1 MTNQIDTSTDKEITK
16 LTVRLKD
23 CQEDN
28 YIGSGV
34 IYYQDNF
41 KDKVYIL
48 TASHCLFKDGDKFQN
63 PRNEIYID
71 LLKSNFSYYETIKVQ
86 VDSDLLF
93 TSEKKD
99 VAVLILNRKE
109 VENII
114 GEIPKMSSV
123 KERST
128 YSGFITKG
136 FPKATLGE
144 EIDVLYPTWKQDFE
158 NDRFQMQLNESY
170 SAYST
175 QGFSGSPV
183 FLIAK
188 NEIYLFGIFTRFR
201 PEEKG
206 KVIYCQYIEIIN
218 ELLDNNYLPKISFS
232 YFGNYGLTPEFFNN
246 HIQNAIKDLGPRF
259 DKDLNFH
266 LPIAKIFNDIA
277 KDSLFF
283 KRFLNI
289 VDKWVIEKGYR
300 KIANNILLDKI
311 ESDYDELKRKVTD
324 WIKKQENSVTEKIEI
339 NWIFDSIDKINEE
352 IEVKTSELYKL
363 QWEEEKKNKDIQK
376 DYSYRPPYEQEIS
389 RLREIEQGNNEFIDS
404 ISNKVNV
411 NLANNPYLIIK
422 GDAGNGKSH
431 LLGDIAKTRIE
442 KNLPT
447 LLLLG
452 QHFVDSKNIWEN
464 INSSLSI
471 SCTNEQLLET
481 LNNIGKHIGSRVL
494 VLIDAINE
502 GAGANLW
509 ESQIAG
515 FINKFH
521 QYPFVGLVL
530 TIRTTYLDF
539 VIPENVKNNS
549 VITFKTHEGFKGNE
563 YAALKLFCEFH
574 DLKQPHF
581 PILAPEFTKPL
592 FLQLICN
599 AIKDTPDKTFPQGF
613 QGVSKIFE
621 IYINSI
627 NLKFQKKRE
636 EYKYSDVV
644 LDAIHK
650 VAFAN
655 YNNDNN
661 SLLLKD
667 VRKLLKLEFP
677 DNKLLLNDL
686 IEENIFITNPQRNY
700 KSNQTE
706 EILYFAY
713 QRFGDFY
720 VADELLKKFENQS
733 EVIEVFKKENEFG
746 KLLSDRNGY
755 WYNDGILEAF
765 SILLPEK
772 FNIEIFEVF
781 NWYFEFDEDKHYK
794 YHVIGELNR
803 FLLDSLNWRKIESI
817 DNEKLVTW
825 FRGKFFNPSY
835 DDYIYKL
842 TELSTVIGHP
852 FNSDRLFR
860 ILKCYKMPQRDAF
873 WQQHLRY
880 YSGYNDDNTA
890 CPIQRLIDWAWTP
903 DISSKLDFETTRLTA
918 QTLTWVLSSTNRKL
932 RDQTTKAMVNLL
944 EQQPDALIQI
954 LKTFKRID
962 DLYISE
968 RLYAIAYGCILRNED
983 INSINKIA
991 TFVYN
996 SVFKNGNPPKHIL
1009 LRDYARNT
1017 VEYGIYKNPKLK
1029 VDVKLIRPP
1038 YKSILPERLPTK
1050 EEVLKYNYPNE
1061 DTDTKRDYR
1070 LMNNRIYHSVTGF
1083 GDFSKHIDGCLD
1095 DFAPTSFNFEIEYNL
1110 FYKSLNYSKK
1120 KFLRT
1125 IIEILKAKAS
1135 LNKNKYH
1142 FTYKYGEEKHKEQ
1155 LESIVKIFESM
1166 LSFIDDVFNTNEKLY
1181 LQQKVIPFLKAK
1193 YEFDEWKLN
1202 KLEINSFKYW
1212 IIDRVFK
1219 LGYNHKWHGEYDD
1232 QVSRYNYRSDNKIDR
1247 IGKKYQRIALSEILA
1262 IISDNYK
1269 LNKFSWSSDKKY
1281 EFYKG
1286 AWQMYIRDIDPAFII
1301 KNIEEDEESDNLGIL
1316 NEKKEW
1322 WEDLEYKYWIQP
1334 NSEWIEKLEDL
1345 PNLKDVLEKK
1355 DLDNEDWLYL
1365 KKYTSWDEP
1374 KPIGQDKY
1382 EVQRKEIFYKIQGY
1396 LINKNHKKKIISWL
1410 IQQNFWGNRM
1420 PESSDHSHLINRE
1433 KFWSPAY
1440 FDSHEELKWNIIRDT
1455 NLKVIIA
1462 STNAVSNMSD
1472 DKSGAQ
1478 FSYDMPCKTIF
1489 EGMNLQYA
1497 PIDGE
1502 FKNQF
1507 NEIIVTNK
1515 NYKGLLIKKKEFLEY
1530 LINNNLDVIWTVL
1543 GEKSS
1548 YNPRSSNN
1556 NNYYKELSGV
1566 FFIENGEIN
1575 GKMVSFERD

>member
-1 MTNQIDTSTDKEITK
+1 MINQLNDNVITT
-16 LTVRLKD
+16 LIVRLQLHD
-23 CQEDN
+23 ESA
-28 YIGSGV
+28 YIGTGI
-34 IYYQDNF
+34 IYYEKLLN
-41 KDKVYIL
+41 DKVYIL
-48 TASHCLFKDGDKFQN
+48 TASHCLFEDGDSFENLRDYININIYN
-63 PRNEIYID
+63 PN
-71 LLKSNFSYYETIKVQ
+71 LKIYETIKHKINP
-86 VDSDLLF
+86 DFLF
-93 TSEKKD
+93 NEISKD
-99 VAVLILNRKE
+99 VAILVIDKSI
-109 VENII
+109 VENITGI
-114 GEIPKMSSV
+114 IPILKIIN
-123 KERST
+123 ERNT
-128 YSGFITKG
+128 YSKFIVKG
-136 FPKATLGE
+136 FPKATKSE
-144 EIDVLYPTWKQDFE
+144 ELAVIYPFWLQHIDID
-158 NDRFQMQLNESY
+158 NRFQLQLNEDY
-170 SAYST
+170 SEYNT
-175 QGFSGSPV
+175 KGFSGSGV
-183 FLIAK
+183 FLIA
-188 NEIYLFGIFTRFR
+188 NEEVYLYGIFTRFR
-201 PEEKG
+201 SEEKG
-206 KVIYCQYIEIIN
+206 NVIYCQYVETLN
-218 ELLDNNYLPKISFS
+218 ELLDKNYYPKMSFS
-232 YFGNYGLTPEFFNN
+232 YFGNYGLTPDFFSN
-246 HIQNAIKDLGPRF
+246 HINTSIEYLGARF
-259 DKDLNFH
+259 NEDLNFQ

-277 KDSLFF
+277 KDNLFF

-289 VDKWVIEKGYR
+289 VDKWVIEKSYK
-300 KIANNILLDKI
+300 KITNNIHLDKI
-311 ESDYDELKRKVTD
+311 ESEYDELKQKVTD
-324 WIKKQENSVTEKIEI
+324 WIKRLENSVTEKIEV
-339 NWIFDSIDKINEE
+339 NWIFDSINKINEE
-352 IEVKTSELYKL
+352 IEVKTSELYIL
-363 QWEEEKKNKDIQK
+363 QREKEKKNKDIQK
-376 DYSYRPPYEQEIS
+376 DYSYRPPYEQEIN
-389 RLREIEQGNNEFIDS
+389 RLREIRDSNYEFIDN

-431 LLGDIAKTRIE
+431 LLGDIAKTRIAR
-442 KNLPT
+442 NLPT

-452 QHFVDSKNIWEN
+452 QHFVQSKNIWEN
-464 INSSLSI
+464 IKSSLSI
-471 SCTNEQLLET
+471 SCTNKQLLET

-515 FINKFH
+515 FINEFH

-636 EYKYSDVV
+636 EYKYSYVV
-644 LDAIHK
+644 LEAIHK
-650 VAFAN
+650 IALAN
-655 YNNDNN
+655 YSNENN

-667 VRKLLKLEFP
+667 VKELLKIEFP

-700 KSNQTE
+700 ESNQTE

-720 VADELLKKFENQS
+720 VADELLKKFKDQF

-772 FNIEIFEVF
+772 FNLEIFEVYD
-781 NWYFEFDEDKHYK
+781 WYFEIEDDKFHKH
-794 YHVIGELNR
+794 HVIGELNR

-817 DNEKLVTW
+817 DNGKLVNW
-825 FRGKFFNPSY
+825 FRGEYFRISD
-835 DDYIYKL
+835 DDYFYKL

-852 FNSDRLFR
+852 FNSDRLFK
-860 ILKCYKMPQRDAF
+860 ILKSYKMPQRDSF
-873 WQQHLRY
+873 WQQHLRWFN
-880 YSGYNDDNTA
+880 GYNDYEIA
-890 CPIQRLIDWAWTP
+890 YPIRRLIDWAWTP
-903 DISSKLDFETTRLTA
+903 DISNKLDFETTRLTA
-918 QTLTWVLSSTNRKL
+918 QTLAWVLSSTNRKL

-944 EQQPDALIQI
+944 EQQPEALIQI
-954 LKTFKRID
+954 LKTFKNID

-968 RLYAIAYGCILRNED
+968 RLYAIAYGCILRTENTE
-983 INSINKIA
+983 SINKIA

-996 SVFKNGNPPKHIL
+996 SVFKKGNPPKHIL

-1017 VEYGIYKNPKLK
+1017 IEYAIYKNPKIK
-1029 VDVKLIRPP
+1029 TDVDLIRPP
-1038 YKSILPERLPTK
+1038 YKSNLPERLPTK
-1050 EEVLKYNYPNE
+1050 EEVLKYNFPNDGNE
-1061 DTDTKRDYR
+1061 AKRDFR

-1083 GDFSKHIDGCLD
+1083 GDFSKHIDGQLD
-1095 DFAPTSFNFEIEYNL
+1095 DFASISFTFEIEYKL
-1110 FYKSLNYSKK
+1110 FYNSLDKNKRKFLNTIISILKIKTQSKENQYRFRNDFGVDKFNAHIKSLEDFVNKC
-1120 KFLRT
+1120 
-1125 IIEILKAKAS
+1125 IELIDTTFE
-1135 LNKNKYH
+1135 N
-1142 FTYKYGEEKHKEQ
+1142 EEKTFVINKVLPY
-1155 LESIVKIFESM
+1155 LEAK
-1166 LSFIDDVFNTNEKLY
+1166 NEYKN
-1181 LQQKVIPFLKAK
+1181 
-1193 YEFDEWKLN
+1193 WKLS
-1202 KLEINSFKYW
+1202 KTDINSFKYW

-1247 IGKKYQRIALSEILA
+1247 IGKKYQRIALFEILA
-1262 IISDNYK
+1262 MISDNYK

-1286 AWQMYIRDIDPAFII
+1286 AWQMYLRDIDPAFTA
-1301 KNIEEDEESDNLGIL
+1301 KNFEEDEEEDDLGIL

-1322 WEDLEYKYWIQP
+1322 WEDLDYKYWNQP

-1355 DLDNEDWLYL
+1355 DVQNEDWLYL
-1365 KKYTSWDEP
+1365 KKFASWDEP

-1396 LINKNHKKKIISWL
+1396 LVNKNHKKTIINWL
-1410 IQQNFWGNRM
+1410 VQQNFWGNWM
-1420 PESSDHSHLINRE
+1420 PESSDHNYLINRE

-1440 FDSHEELKWNIIRDT
+1440 FDSDEELKWSTIRDT

-1462 STNAVSNMSD
+1462 TTNAVSNMSE

-1507 NEIIVTNK
+1507 NEIAVTNK
-1515 NYKGLLIKKKEFLEY
+1515 NYKGLLIKKKELLEFLS
-1530 LINNNLDVIWTVL
+1530 NNNLDIIWTVL
-1543 GEKSS
+1543 GEKMS
-1548 YNPRSSNN
+1548 YNSRKDY
-1556 NNYYKELSGV
+1556 NYFKELSGV
-1566 FFIENGEIN
+1566 YFIEKGEIKGN
-1575 GKMVSFERD
+1575 MISFKRE

>member
-1 MTNQIDTSTDKEITK
+1 MNIQIDTTTDKEITK
-16 LTVRLKD
+16 LTIRLKD
-23 CQEDN
+23 CLDDN

-48 TASHCLFKDGDKFQN
+48 TASHCLYTDGDRFQN
-63 PRNEIYID
+63 QRIEIGID
-71 LLKSNFSYYETIKVQ
+71 LLKSNFSDYETIKVKI
-86 VDSDLLF
+86 DSNLLF

-99 VAVLILNRKE
+99 VAILILEKKD

-114 GEIPKMSSV
+114 GEVPKIFCV
-123 KERST
+123 KDRST
-128 YSGFITKG
+128 YNGFITKG
-136 FPKATLGE
+136 FPKATLGKE
-144 EIDVLYPTWKQDFE
+144 VVVLYPTWSQHFE
-158 NDRFQMQLNESY
+158 DNRFQIQLHEAY

-175 QGFSGSPV
+175 QGFSGSPI
-183 FLIAK
+183 FLIAGK
-188 NEIYLFGIFTRFR
+188 EIYLYGIFTRFR

-206 KVIYCQYIEIIN
+206 KVIYCQYIETIN

-232 YFGNYGLTPEFFNN
+232 YFGNYGLTPEFFNK

-259 DKDLNFH
+259 NEDLNFQ

-277 KDSLFF
+277 KDNLFF

-289 VDKWVIEKGYR
+289 VDKWVLEKGYR
-300 KIANNILLDKI
+300 KLVNNIHLDKI
-311 ESDYDELKRKVTD
+311 ESNNDELKQKVTD
-324 WIKKQENSVTEKIEI
+324 WIKKQENSVTEKIEL
-339 NWIFDSIDKINEE
+339 NWIFNSVDKINEE
-352 IEVKTSELYKL
+352 IEVKTTELYKL
-363 QWEEEKKNKDIQK
+363 QWEEEKKNKDIPK
-376 DYSYRPPYEQEIS
+376 DYSYRSPYEQEIS
-389 RLREIEQGNNEFIDS
+389 RLREIEQDNNEFIDN

-431 LLGDIAKTRIE
+431 LLGDVAKKRIE
-442 KNLPT
+442 RNLPT

-471 SCTNEQLLET
+471 SCTNKQLLET
-481 LNNIGKHIGSRVL
+481 LNNVGKHIGSRVL
-494 VLIDAINE
+494 LLVDAINE

-515 FINKFH
+515 FINEFH

-563 YAALKLFCEFH
+563 YSALKLFCEFH

-627 NLKFQKKRE
+627 NLKFQKKRD
-636 EYKYSDVV
+636 EYKYSNVV
-644 LDAIHK
+644 LEAIHK

-655 YNNDNN
+655 YNNENN

-667 VRKLLKLEFP
+667 VRELLKLEFP

-720 VADELLKKFENQS
+720 VADELLKKFKNQS
-733 EVIEVFKKENEFG
+733 EVIESFKNENEFG

-772 FNIEIFEVF
+772 FNLEIFEVF

-817 DNEKLVTW
+817 ENEKLVTW
-825 FRGKFFNPSY
+825 FRGEYFRISD
-835 DDYIYKL
+835 DDYFYKL

-860 ILKCYKMPQRDAF
+860 ILKRYRMPQRDGF

-890 CPIQRLIDWAWTP
+890 CPIRRLIDWSWTP

-944 EQQPDALIQI
+944 EQQPEALIQI

-968 RLYAIAYGCILRNED
+968 RLYAIAYGCILRTENID
-983 INSINKIA
+983 SINKIA
-991 TFVYN
+991 TFVYS
-996 SVFKNGNPPKHIL
+996 SVFKKGNPPKHIL
-1009 LRDYARNT
+1009 LRDYARNII
-1017 VEYGIYKNPKLK
+1017 EYAIYKNPKIK
-1029 VDVKLIRPP
+1029 IDVNLIRPP
-1038 YKSILPERLPTK
+1038 YNSNLPERLPSK
-1050 EEVLKYNYPNE
+1050 EEVLKFNFPNNDIE
-1061 DTDTKRDYR
+1061 AKRDYR
-1070 LMNNRIYHSVTGF
+1070 LMNNRIYHSVTGY
-1083 GDFSKHIDGCLD
+1083 GNFSKHIDSQLD
-1095 DFAPTSFNFEIEYNL
+1095 DFASTSFTFEIEYKL
-1110 FYKSLNYSKK
+1110 FYNSLDKNKRKFLNTIISILKIKTRSKENQYRFRNDFGNDKYNAHIKSLDD
-1120 KFLRT
+1120 FM
-1125 IIEILKAKAS
+1125 
-1135 LNKNKYH
+1135 NKCLELIDNT
-1142 FTYKYGEEKHKEQ
+1142 FVNEEKTFVVNKVLPY
-1155 LESIVKIFESM
+1155 LEAK
-1166 LSFIDDVFNTNEKLY
+1166 NEYKN
-1181 LQQKVIPFLKAK
+1181 
-1193 YEFDEWKLN
+1193 WKLG
-1202 KLEINSFKYW
+1202 KTDINSFKYW

-1232 QVSRYNYRSDNKIDR
+1232 QVNRYNYRNDNKIDR
-1247 IGKKYQRIALSEILA
+1247 IGKKYQRIALFEILA
-1262 IISDNYK
+1262 MISDNYK

-1286 AWQMYIRDIDPAFII
+1286 AWQIYIRDIDPAFIV
-1301 KNIEEDEESDNLGIL
+1301 KNIEEDEENDDLGIL

-1322 WEDLEYKYWIQP
+1322 WEDLEYKYWKQP

-1355 DLDNEDWLYL
+1355 DLQNEDWLYL
-1365 KKYTSWDEP
+1365 KKFTSWDEP

-1396 LINKNHKKKIISWL
+1396 LVNKNHKKKIINWL
-1410 IQQNFWGNRM
+1410 VQQNFWGNWM

-1440 FDSHEELKWNIIRDT
+1440 FDSDEELKWSTIRDT

-1462 STNAVSNMSD
+1462 STNAASNMSE

-1507 NEIIVTNK
+1507 NEILATNK
-1515 NYKGLLIKKKEFLEY
+1515 NYKGLLIKKKEFLEF
-1530 LINNNLDVIWTVL
+1530 LSHNNLDVIWTVL

-1548 YNPRSSNN
+1548 YNSRSH

-1566 FFIENGEIN
+1566 YSIENGEIK
-1575 GKMVSFERD
+1575 GKMISFERD

>member
-1 MTNQIDTSTDKEITK
+1 MINSSLDKTISRI
-16 LTVRLKD
+16 TVRLKASD
-23 CQEDN
+23 DN

-48 TASHCLFKDGDKFQN
+48 TASHCLFTDADQFQN
-63 PRNEIYID
+63 QRNEIYID
-71 LLKSNFSYYETIKVQ
+71 LLKSNFSDYETIKVQ

-99 VAVLILNRKE
+99 VAVLILDKKE
-109 VENII
+109 VEGII
-114 GEIPKMSSV
+114 GEIPKISSV

-144 EIDVLYPTWKQDFE
+144 EIAVLYPTWLQHFE
-158 NDRFQMQLNESY
+158 NDRFQIELNEAY

-175 QGFSGSPV
+175 QGFSGSPI
-183 FLIAK
+183 FLIAGK
-188 NEIYLFGIFTRFR
+188 EIYLYGIFTRFR

-206 KVIYCQYIEIIN
+206 KVIYCQYVETIN
-218 ELLDNNYLPKISFS
+218 ELLDINYLQKISFS
-232 YFGNYGLTPEFFNN
+232 YFGNYGLTPDFFNK
-246 HIQNAIKDLGPRF
+246 HIQNAIKNLGPRF
-259 DKDLNFH
+259 NKDLNFQ

-277 KDSLFF
+277 KDNLFF

-300 KIANNILLDKI
+300 KITNNIHLDKT
-311 ESDYDELKRKVTD
+311 ESDYVELKQKVTH
-324 WIKKQENSVTEKIEI
+324 WIKKQENSVTEKIEM
-339 NWIFDSIDKINEE
+339 NWIFNSIDKINEE
-352 IEVKTSELYKL
+352 IEVKTTELYKL
-363 QWEEEKKNKDIQK
+363 QWEEEKKNKDIPK
-376 DYSYRPPYEQEIS
+376 DYNYRSPYEQEIS
-389 RLREIEQGNNEFIDS
+389 RLREIEQDSNEFIDN

-442 KNLPT
+442 RNLPT

-471 SCTNEQLLET
+471 SCTNKQLLET

-515 FINKFH
+515 FINEFH
-521 QYPFVGLVL
+521 EYPFVGLVL

-549 VITFKTHEGFKGNE
+549 VITFKNHEGFKGNE

-599 AIKDTPDKTFPQGF
+599 AIKDTPDKNFPQGF

-621 IYINSI
+621 IYIDSI

-636 EYKYSDVV
+636 EYKYSNVV

-655 YNNDNN
+655 YNNENKL
-661 SLLLKD
+661 LLLKD
-667 VRKLLKLEFP
+667 VKNLLKVEFP

-733 EVIEVFKKENEFG
+733 EVIELFKKENEFG

-772 FNIEIFEVF
+772 FNLEIFEVF
-781 NWYFEFDEDKHYK
+781 NWYFECDEDKLHK
-794 YHVIGELNR
+794 HHVIGELNR

-817 DNEKLVTW
+817 DNEKLVNW
-825 FRGKFFNPSY
+825 FRGEYFRISD
-835 DDYIYKL
+835 DDYFYKL

-860 ILKCYKMPQRDAF
+860 ILKSYRMPQRDSF

-890 CPIQRLIDWAWTP
+890 CPIRRLIDWAWTP
-903 DISSKLDFETTRLTA
+903 DISSKLDFETTKLTA

-954 LKTFKRID
+954 LKKFKRID

-968 RLYAIAYGCILRNED
+968 RLYAIAYGCILRTENID
-983 INSINKIA
+983 SINKIGM
-991 TFVYN
+991 FVYK
-996 SVFKNGNPPKHIL
+996 SVFKKGNPPKHIL

-1017 VEYGIYKNPKLK
+1017 IEYAIYKNPKIK
-1029 VDVKLIRPP
+1029 IDTNLIKPP
-1038 YKSILPERLPTK
+1038 YKSNLPERLPSK
-1050 EEVLKYNYPNE
+1050 EEVLKYNFPNNGNE
-1061 DTDTKRDYR
+1061 AKRDYR

-1095 DFAPTSFNFEIEYNL
+1095 DFAPTSFTFEVEYKL
-1110 FYKSLNYSKK
+1110 FYNSLDKNKRKFLNTIISIFKTKAQSKENQYRFRNDFGIDKYNAHIKSLEDLVSKCLE
-1120 KFLRT
+1120 FIDST
-1125 IIEILKAKAS
+1125 FV
-1135 LNKNKYH
+1135 N
-1142 FTYKYGEEKHKEQ
+1142 EEKALVINKVLPY
-1155 LESIVKIFESM
+1155 LEAK
-1166 LSFIDDVFNTNEKLY
+1166 NEYKN
-1181 LQQKVIPFLKAK
+1181 
-1193 YEFDEWKLN
+1193 WKLGKTN
-1202 KLEINSFKYW
+1202 ITSFKYW

-1219 LGYNHKWHGEYDD
+1219 LGYNHKWHGDYDD
-1232 QVSRYNYRSDNKIDR
+1232 QVSRYNYRNDNKIDR
-1247 IGKKYQRIALSEILA
+1247 IGKKYQQIALFEILA
-1262 IISDNYK
+1262 MISDNYK

-1286 AWQMYIRDIDPAFII
+1286 AWQLYIRDIDPAFIV
-1301 KNIEEDEESDNLGIL
+1301 KNIEEDEENDDLGIL

-1322 WEDLEYKYWIQP
+1322 WEDLDYKYWNQP

-1355 DLDNEDWLYL
+1355 DLDNKDWIYL
-1365 KKYTSWDEP
+1365 KKFTSWDEP

-1382 EVQRKEIFYKIQGY
+1382 EVQRKEFFYKIQGY
-1396 LINKNHKKKIISWL
+1396 LVNKNHKKKIINWL
-1410 IQQNFWGNRM
+1410 AQQNFWGNWM

-1440 FDSHEELKWNIIRDT
+1440 FDSDEELKWSAIRDT

-1515 NYKGLLIKKKEFLEY
+1515 NYKGLLIKKKEFLEF
-1530 LINNNLDVIWTVL
+1530 LIHNNLDVIWTVL

-1548 YNPRSSNN
+1548 YNSRSN

-1566 FFIENGEIN
+1566 YSIENGEIK

>member
-1 MTNQIDTSTDKEITK
+1 MNIQIDTTTDKEITK
-16 LTVRLKD
+16 LTIRLKD
-23 CQEDN
+23 CLDDN

-48 TASHCLFKDGDKFQN
+48 TASHCLYTDGDRFQN
-63 PRNEIYID
+63 QRIEIGID
-71 LLKSNFSYYETIKVQ
+71 LLKSNFSDYETIKVKI
-86 VDSDLLF
+86 DSNLLF
-93 TSEKKD
+93 ISEKKD
-99 VAVLILNRKE
+99 VAILILEKKE

-114 GEIPKMSSV
+114 GEVPKIFCV
-123 KERST
+123 KDRST
-128 YSGFITKG
+128 YNGFITKG
-136 FPKATLGE
+136 FPKATLGKE
-144 EIDVLYPTWKQDFE
+144 VVVLYPTWSQHFE
-158 NDRFQMQLNESY
+158 DNRFQIQLHEAY

-175 QGFSGSPV
+175 QGFSGSPI
-183 FLIAK
+183 FLIAGK
-188 NEIYLFGIFTRFR
+188 EIYLYGIFTRFR

-206 KVIYCQYIEIIN
+206 KVIYCQYIETIN
-218 ELLDNNYLPKISFS
+218 ELLDNNYLQKISFS
-232 YFGNYGLTPEFFNN
+232 YFGNYGLTPEFFNK
-246 HIQNAIKDLGPRF
+246 HIQNAVKDLGPRF
-259 DKDLNFH
+259 NKDLNFQ

-277 KDSLFF
+277 KDNLFF

-289 VDKWVIEKGYR
+289 VDKWILEKDYR
-300 KIANNILLDKI
+300 KLANNIHLDKI
-311 ESDYDELKRKVTD
+311 ESDYDELKQKVTD
-324 WIKKQENSVTEKIEI
+324 WIKKQENSVNEKIEL
-339 NWIFDSIDKINEE
+339 NWIFDSINKINEE
-352 IEVKTSELYKL
+352 IEVITTELYKL
-363 QWEEEKKNKDIQK
+363 QRKEEKKNKDIQK
-376 DYSYRPPYEQEIS
+376 DYSYRSPYEQEIS
-389 RLREIEQGNNEFIDS
+389 RLREIEQGNNEFIDN

-442 KNLPT
+442 RNLPT

-471 SCTNEQLLET
+471 SCTNKQLLES

-494 VLIDAINE
+494 LLVDAINE

-515 FINKFH
+515 FINEFH

-563 YAALKLFCEFH
+563 YSALKLFCEFH

-599 AIKDTPDKTFPQGF
+599 AIKDKPDKTFPQGF

-627 NLKFQKKRE
+627 NLKFQKKRD
-636 EYKYSDVV
+636 EYKYSNVV
-644 LDAIHK
+644 LEAIHK

-667 VRKLLKLEFP
+667 VRELLKLEFP

-720 VADELLKKFENQS
+720 VADELLKKFKNQS
-733 EVIEVFKKENEFG
+733 EVIESFKNENEFG

-772 FNIEIFEVF
+772 FNLEIFEVF
-781 NWYFEFDEDKHYK
+781 NWYFEFDEDKYYK

-825 FRGKFFNPSY
+825 FRGEYFRISD
-835 DDYIYKL
+835 DDYFYKL

-860 ILKCYKMPQRDAF
+860 ILKSYRMPQRDAF

-890 CPIQRLIDWAWTP
+890 CPIRRLIDWAWTP

-918 QTLTWVLSSTNRKL
+918 QTLAWVLSSTNRKL

-944 EQQPDALIQI
+944 QQQPEALIQI

-968 RLYAIAYGCILRNED
+968 RLYAIAYGCILRTENID
-983 INSINKIA
+983 SINKIA
-991 TFVYN
+991 TFVYS
-996 SVFKNGNPPKHIL
+996 SVFKKGNPPKHIL

-1017 VEYGIYKNPKLK
+1017 IEYAIYKNPKIK
-1029 VDVKLIRPP
+1029 IDANLIRPP
-1038 YKSILPERLPTK
+1038 YKSSMPERLPTK
-1050 EEVLKYNYPNE
+1050 EDVKKFNL
-1061 DTDTKRDYR
+1061 DTTDKNFKTDYGR
-1070 LMNNRIYHSVTGF
+1070 MSNRIHHSVMTW
-1083 GDFSKHIDGCLD
+1083 DFSRYTIESA
-1095 DFAPTSFNFEIEYNL
+1095 FRNFNSYSFTFEEKYKTY
-1110 FYKSLNYSKK
+1110 YKSLKNEQKKIIKALNLNLKTRYSYTNKENVYIHHLGQEKYDYYLEVLDECRKDLLDFVKK
-1120 KFLRT
+1120 EFVLDEYDF
-1125 IIEILKAKAS
+1125 II
-1135 LNKNKYH
+1135 N
-1142 FTYKYGEEKHKEQ
+1142 
-1155 LESIVKIFESM
+1155 
-1166 LSFIDDVFNTNEKLY
+1166 
-1181 LQQKVIPFLKAK
+1181 KVIPHFENKFQENK
-1193 YEFDEWKLN
+1193 YYRNNLYLTPIKC
-1202 KLEINSFKYW
+1202 W
-1212 IIDRVFK
+1212 IVQRVFE
-1219 LGYNHKWHGEYDD
+1219 LGYNYKIHGEYDD
-1232 QVSRYNYRSDNKIDR
+1232 SIEHFNTRNENKIER
-1247 IGKKYQRIALSEILA
+1247 IGKKYQWIALFEILA
-1262 IISDNYK
+1262 MVSDNYLHHDYNNYGK
-1269 LNKFSWSSDKKY
+1269 KKY
-1281 EFYKG
+1281 ELYKG
-1286 AWQMYIRDIDPAFII
+1286 PWQMYIRDVDPAFIV
-1301 KNIEEDEESDNLGIL
+1301 KNIEEDEEENDDLGIL
-1316 NEKKEW
+1316 NEKQEW
-1322 WEDLEYKYWIQP
+1322 WEDLDYKYWNQS

-1355 DLDNEDWLYL
+1355 DLQNEDWLYL
-1365 KKYTSWDEP
+1365 KKFTSWNEP

-1396 LINKNHKKKIISWL
+1396 LVNKNHKKKIINWL
-1410 IQQNFWGNRM
+1410 VQQNFWGNWM

-1440 FDSHEELKWNIIRDT
+1440 FDSDEELKWSTIRDT

-1462 STNAVSNMSD
+1462 STNAVSNMSE

-1507 NEIIVTNK
+1507 NEILATNK
-1515 NYKGLLIKKKEFLEY
+1515 NYKGLLIKKKEFLEF
-1530 LINNNLDVIWTVL
+1530 LSHNNLDVIWTVL

-1548 YNPRSSNN
+1548 YNSRSH
-1556 NNYYKELSGV
+1556 NNYYKELSGIYS
-1566 FFIENGEIN
+1566 IENGEIK
-1575 GKMVSFERD
+1575 GKMISFERD

>member
-1 MTNQIDTSTDKEITK
+1 MNIQIDTITDKEITK

-23 CQEDN
+23 CLDDN

-41 KDKVYIL
+41 KDKVYVL
-48 TASHCLFKDGDKFQN
+48 TASHCLFTDGDQFQN
-63 PRNEIYID
+63 QRIEIGID
-71 LLKSNFSYYETIKVQ
+71 LLKSNFSDYETIKVHI
-86 VDSDLLF
+86 DSDLLF

-99 VAVLILNRKE
+99 VAILILEKKE

-114 GEIPKMSSV
+114 GEVPKIFCV

-128 YSGFITKG
+128 YNGFITKG
-136 FPKATLGE
+136 FPKATLGKE
-144 EIDVLYPTWKQDFE
+144 VAVLYPTWSQHFE
-158 NDRFQMQLNESY
+158 DNRFQIQLHEAY

-175 QGFSGSPV
+175 QGFSGSPI
-183 FLIAK
+183 FLIAGK
-188 NEIYLFGIFTRFR
+188 EIYLYGIFTRFR

-206 KVIYCQYIEIIN
+206 KVIYCQYIETIN

-232 YFGNYGLTPEFFNN
+232 YFGNYGLTPEFFNK

-259 DKDLNFH
+259 NEDLNFQ

-277 KDSLFF
+277 KDNLFF

-289 VDKWVIEKGYR
+289 VDKWVLEKGYR
-300 KIANNILLDKI
+300 KLVNNIHLDKI
-311 ESDYDELKRKVTD
+311 ESNNDELKQKVTD
-324 WIKKQENSVTEKIEI
+324 WIKKQENSVTEKIEL
-339 NWIFDSIDKINEE
+339 NWIFNSVDKINEE
-352 IEVKTSELYKL
+352 IEVKTTELYKL
-363 QWEEEKKNKDIQK
+363 QWEEEKKNKDIPK
-376 DYSYRPPYEQEIS
+376 DYSYRSPYEQEIS
-389 RLREIEQGNNEFIDS
+389 RLREIEQDNNEFIDN

-431 LLGDIAKTRIE
+431 LLGDVAKKRIE
-442 KNLPT
+442 RNLPT

-471 SCTNEQLLET
+471 SCTNKQLLET

-494 VLIDAINE
+494 LLVDAINE

-515 FINKFH
+515 FINEFH

-563 YAALKLFCEFH
+563 YSALKLFCEFH

-636 EYKYSDVV
+636 EYKYSNVV
-644 LDAIHK
+644 LEAIHK

-655 YNNDNN
+655 YNNENN

-667 VRKLLKLEFP
+667 VRELLKLEFP

-720 VADELLKKFENQS
+720 VADELLKKFKNQS
-733 EVIEVFKKENEFG
+733 EVIESFKNENEFG

-772 FNIEIFEVF
+772 FNLEIFEVF

-817 DNEKLVTW
+817 ENEKLVTW
-825 FRGKFFNPSY
+825 FRGEYFRISD
-835 DDYIYKL
+835 DDYFYKL

-860 ILKCYKMPQRDAF
+860 ILKSYRMPQRDGF

-890 CPIQRLIDWAWTP
+890 CPIRRLIDWSWTP

-944 EQQPDALIQI
+944 EQQPEALIQI

-968 RLYAIAYGCILRNED
+968 RLYAIAYGCILRTENID
-983 INSINKIA
+983 SINKIA
-991 TFVYN
+991 TFVYS
-996 SVFKNGNPPKHIL
+996 SVFKKGNPPKHIL
-1009 LRDYARNT
+1009 LRDYARNII
-1017 VEYGIYKNPKLK
+1017 EYAIYKNSKIK
-1029 VDVKLIRPP
+1029 IDVNLIRPP
-1038 YKSILPERLPTK
+1038 YNSNLPERLPSK
-1050 EEVLKYNYPNE
+1050 EEVLKFNFPNNDIE
-1061 DTDTKRDYR
+1061 AKRDYR
-1070 LMNNRIYHSVTGF
+1070 LMNNRIYHSVTGY
-1083 GDFSKHIDGCLD
+1083 GNFSKHIDSQLD
-1095 DFAPTSFNFEIEYNL
+1095 DFASTSFTFEIEYKL
-1110 FYKSLNYSKK
+1110 FYNSLDKNKRKFLNTIISILKIKTRSKENQYRFRNDFGNDKYNAHIKSLDD
-1120 KFLRT
+1120 FM
-1125 IIEILKAKAS
+1125 
-1135 LNKNKYH
+1135 NKCLELIDNT
-1142 FTYKYGEEKHKEQ
+1142 FVNEEKTFVINKVLPY
-1155 LESIVKIFESM
+1155 LEAK
-1166 LSFIDDVFNTNEKLY
+1166 NEYKN
-1181 LQQKVIPFLKAK
+1181 
-1193 YEFDEWKLN
+1193 WKLG
-1202 KLEINSFKYW
+1202 KTDINSFKYW

-1232 QVSRYNYRSDNKIDR
+1232 QVNRYNYRNDNKIDR
-1247 IGKKYQRIALSEILA
+1247 IGKKYQRIALFEILA
-1262 IISDNYK
+1262 MISDNYK

-1286 AWQMYIRDIDPAFII
+1286 AWQIYIRDIDPAFIV
-1301 KNIEEDEESDNLGIL
+1301 KNIEEDEESDDLGIL

-1322 WEDLEYKYWIQP
+1322 WEDLEYKYWKQP

-1355 DLDNEDWLYL
+1355 DLQNEDWLYL
-1365 KKYTSWDEP
+1365 KKFTSWDEP

-1396 LINKNHKKKIISWL
+1396 LVNKNHKKKIINWL
-1410 IQQNFWGNRM
+1410 VQQNFWGNWM

-1440 FDSHEELKWNIIRDT
+1440 FDSDEELKWSTIRDT

-1462 STNAVSNMSD
+1462 STNAVSNMSE

-1507 NEIIVTNK
+1507 NEILATNK
-1515 NYKGLLIKKKEFLEY
+1515 NYKGLLIKKKEFLEF
-1530 LINNNLDVIWTVL
+1530 LSHNNLDVIWTVL

-1548 YNPRSSNN
+1548 YNSRSH

-1566 FFIENGEIN
+1566 YSIENGEIK
-1575 GKMVSFERD
+1575 GKMISFERD

>member
-1 MTNQIDTSTDKEITK
+1 MKE
-16 LTVRLKD
+16 D
-23 CQEDN
+23 
-28 YIGSGV
+28 Y
-34 IYYQDNF
+34 
-41 KDKVYIL
+41 
-48 TASHCLFKDGDKFQN
+48 
-63 PRNEIYID
+63 
-71 LLKSNFSYYETIKVQ
+71 
-86 VDSDLLF
+86 
-93 TSEKKD
+93 SE
-99 VAVLILNRKE
+99 
-109 VENII
+109 
-114 GEIPKMSSV
+114 
-123 KERST
+123 
-128 YSGFITKG
+128 
-136 FPKATLGE
+136 
-144 EIDVLYPTWKQDFE
+144 
-158 NDRFQMQLNESY
+158 
-170 SAYST
+170 YST
-175 QGFSGSPV
+175 RGFSGSGV
-183 FLIAK
+183 FLIADE
-188 NEIYLFGIFTRFR
+188 EIYLYGIFTRFR
-201 PEEKG
+201 PKEKG
-206 KVIYCQYIEIIN
+206 KVIYCQYIETVN
-218 ELLDNNYLPKISFS
+218 ELLDKNYFTKISFS
-232 YFGNYGLTPEFFNN
+232 YFGNYGLTPKFFNK

-259 DKDLNFH
+259 NESLNFQ

-277 KDSLFF
+277 KDNLFF

-289 VDKWVIEKGYR
+289 VDKWILEKGYR
-300 KIANNILLDKI
+300 KITNNVHLDKI
-311 ESDYDELKRKVTD
+311 EYDYDELKQKVTD
-324 WIKKQENSVTEKIEI
+324 WIKKQENLVTEKIEV
-339 NWIFDSIDKINEE
+339 NWIFNSIDKLNEE
-352 IEVKTSELYKL
+352 IEIKTSELYKL
-363 QWEEEKKNKDIQK
+363 QREEEKKNKDIQK
-376 DYSYRPPYEQEIS
+376 DYSYRPPYEEEIS
-389 RLREIEQGNNEFIDS
+389 RLREIEHGNNEFIDS
-404 ISNKVNV
+404 ISNKINV

-442 KNLPT
+442 RNLPT

-452 QHFVDSKNIWEN
+452 QHFVENKNIWEN

-471 SCTNEQLLET
+471 SCTNKQLLET

-509 ESQIAG
+509 EPQIAG
-515 FINKFH
+515 FINEFH

-549 VITFKTHEGFKGNE
+549 VITFKNHEGFKGNE

-627 NLKFQKKRE
+627 NLKFQKKRD
-636 EYKYSDVV
+636 EYKYSNVV
-644 LDAIHK
+644 LEAIHK

-655 YNNDNN
+655 YNNENN

-667 VRKLLKLEFP
+667 VRALLKLEFP

-706 EILYFAY
+706 EIVYFAY

-720 VADELLKKFENQS
+720 VADEVLKKFKNQS
-733 EVIEVFKKENEFG
+733 EVIESFKNENEFG

-755 WYNDGILEAF
+755 WYNNGILEAF

-772 FNIEIFEVF
+772 FNLEIFEVF
-781 NWYFEFDEDKHYK
+781 DWYFEFDEDKHYK

-817 DNEKLVTW
+817 DNEKLVNW
-825 FRGKFFNPSY
+825 FRGDYFRVSD
-835 DDYIYKL
+835 DDYFYKL

-860 ILKCYKMPQRDAF
+860 ILKSYKMSQRDSF
-873 WQQHLRY
+873 WQQHLRLFNGFIDENNA
-880 YSGYNDDNTA
+880 S
-890 CPIQRLIDWAWTP
+890 PLRRLIDWAWTP
-903 DISSKLDFETTRLTA
+903 YISSKLDFETTRLTG
-918 QTLTWVLSSTNRKL
+918 QTLAWVLSSTNRKL

-968 RLYAIAYGCILRNED
+968 RLYAIAYGCVLRTENID
-983 INSINKIA
+983 SINKIA
-991 TFVYN
+991 SFVYN
-996 SVFKNGNPPKHIL
+996 SVFKNGNSPKHIL

-1017 VEYGIYKNPKLK
+1017 IEYAIYKNSKIK
-1029 VDVKLIRPP
+1029 IDVNLIRPP
-1038 YKSILPERLPTK
+1038 YRSNLPERLPSK
-1050 EEVLKYNYPNE
+1050 EEILKYNFPYNDPKSKK
-1061 DTDTKRDYR
+1061 DDR

-1095 DFAPTSFNFEIEYNL
+1095 DFAPTSFTFETE
-1110 FYKSLNYSKK
+1110 YKSFYSSLSNDKK

-1125 IIEILKAKAS
+1125 FISILKAKAS
-1135 LNKNKYH
+1135 TKKNKYH
-1142 FTYKYGEEKHKEQ
+1142 LTHTIGDDKYKSQ
-1155 LESIVKIFESM
+1155 LETIFRFLDEI
-1166 LSFIDDVFNTNEKLY
+1166 LKLIEDVFEAEEKLY
-1181 LQQKVIPFLKAK
+1181 IQNKVLPFLKAK
-1193 YEFDEWKLN
+1193 YRFNDSRLN
-1202 KLEINSFKYW
+1202 KTDINSFKYW

-1219 LGYNHKWHGEYDD
+1219 LGYNHKWHGQYDD
-1232 QVSRYNYRSDNKIDR
+1232 QVSRHNYRSDNKIDR
-1247 IGKKYQRIALSEILA
+1247 IGKKYQRIALFEILA

-1269 LNKFSWSSDKKY
+1269 LSKFSWSNDKKY

-1286 AWQMYIRDIDPAFII
+1286 SWQMYIRDIDPAFIV
-1301 KNIEEDEESDNLGIL
+1301 KNIEEDEESDDLGIL
-1316 NEKKEW
+1316 NGEKEW
-1322 WEDLEYKYWIQP
+1322 WEDLDYKYWKQP
-1334 NSEWIEKLEDL
+1334 NSDWIEKLEDL

-1355 DLDNEDWLYL
+1355 DLQNEDWLYL
-1365 KKYTSWDEP
+1365 KKFTSWDEP
-1374 KPIGQDKY
+1374 KPIGEDKY
-1382 EVQRKEIFYKIQGY
+1382 EVQRKEIFYKTQGY
-1396 LINKNHKKKIISWL
+1396 LVNKNHKKKIISWL
-1410 IQQNFWGNRM
+1410 VQQNFWGNWM
-1420 PESSDHSHLINRE
+1420 PESSDYSKLINRE

-1440 FDSHEELKWNIIRDT
+1440 FDSDEELKWSTIRDT

-1462 STNAVSNMSD
+1462 STNAVGNMSD

-1497 PIDGE
+1497 SIDGQ
-1502 FKNQF
+1502 FKNEL
-1507 NEIIVTNK
+1507 NEIIVTNNK
-1515 NYKGLLIKKKEFLEY
+1515 YRGVMIRKKEFLKF
-1530 LINNNLDVIWTVL
+1530 LDSNNLEVIWTVL
-1543 GEKSS
+1543 GEKMS
-1548 YNPRSSNN
+1548 YHSNWKN
-1556 NNYYKELSGV
+1556 NFYKRLSGV
-1566 FFIENGEIN
+1566 YYLEDGIIKGQTN
-1575 GKMVSFERD
+1575 SFNEQ